1 MRIIFWTQVEEQD
14 KVVMHEVP
22 EPLRRNNLGVSNQDV
37 DPYPL
42 MHVELL

>member
-14 KVVMHEVP
+14 KVGVHEVP
-22 EPLRRNNLGVSNQDV
+22 EPLRRKDSGVSNHDG

-42 MHVELL
+42 MQVELL